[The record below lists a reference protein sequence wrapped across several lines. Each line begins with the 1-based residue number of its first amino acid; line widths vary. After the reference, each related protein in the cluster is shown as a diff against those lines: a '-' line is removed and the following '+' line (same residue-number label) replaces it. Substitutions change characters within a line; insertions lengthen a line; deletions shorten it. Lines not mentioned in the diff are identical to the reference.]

1 LQHHRLKSDKDF
13 GTVTIKLRKHR
24 IYSLQMQNTKKKKKK
39 KKKIERHILST
50 EKLWSAVIGRKLT
63 RAFRVLS
70 FAENSSR
77 ILLHR

>member
-1 LQHHRLKSDKDF
+1 MQHHRLKSDKDF
-13 GTVTIKLRKHR
+13 GTVTIKLRKNR
-24 IYSLQMQNTKKKKKK
+24 IYSLQMQNTKK

-70 FAENSSR
+70 FAENYSR